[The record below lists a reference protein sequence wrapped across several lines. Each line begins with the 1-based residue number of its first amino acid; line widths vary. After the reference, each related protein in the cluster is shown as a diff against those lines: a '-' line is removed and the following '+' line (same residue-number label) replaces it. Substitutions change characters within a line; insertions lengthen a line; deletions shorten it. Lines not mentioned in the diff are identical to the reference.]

1 MRLIECNCNNHA
13 DSCTYNEYVYQAN
26 LDKGII
32 GSGGVCNNCTHN
44 TEGRQ
49 CDSCII
55 MYYQDPELP
64 LNATEIC
71 KKCDCEPAGTTDDGL
86 CDPRTDP
93 DEDMVAGRCH
103 CKKFTDG
110 PRCDQCL
117 NGYWNFTAENPDGCQ
132 GNLHFRRA

>member
-1 MRLIECNCNNHA
+1 
-13 DSCTYNEYVYQAN
+13 
-26 LDKGII
+26 
-32 GSGGVCNNCTHN
+32 
-44 TEGRQ
+44 
-49 CDSCII
+49 

-71 KKCDCEPAGTTDDGL
+71 KKCDCEPAGTTDEGL

-93 DEDMVAGRCH
+93 VEDMVAGKCH

-110 PRCDQCL
+110 PRCDQCT

-132 GNLHFRRA
+132 GMYDKNVYETKFDFSHYYLILN